1 MQNYNIPKHH
11 AIPIIG
17 YFMYIKL
24 LSSLGDL
31 EFQIVFLHL
40 VFRVFSNILITSN
53 LLVFLDI

>member
-24 LSSLGDL
+24 QSSLGDL
-31 EFQIVFLHL
+31 EFQIVFLHMVL
-40 VFRVFSNILITSN
+40 RVFNNIHHI
-53 LLVFLDI
+53 